1 MATGGSNAAK
11 MEDVIQEQ
19 VAAAVT
25 AALARFQLQQQ
36 PPPPPPQQAAVVNT
50 VAVKL
55 PEFWVRDP
63 DVWFYQA
70 ECSFRRARIT
80 ASHTMY
86 EHVVM
91 KLPEAVSI
99 SVRSLLLSITQETE
113 DPYEQLKARLTA
125 NFGKTRW
132 QRAFELL
139 DHPDIGDRR
148 PSRMMSDMLALLPP
162 GTTPDTLFLALFL
175 RRLPSSI
182 RDHLAA
188 ADFGTPDEMATHAD
202 LLWDARSGSSV
213 SAVEVE
219 SVAAVAGRA
228 ASPRDSRRRSP
239 EHQRPQR
246 GRGGGQDSRPR
257 PQTPGKLCKL
267 HKKWGADAHNCWP
280 PCSWSA
286 EN

>member
-1 MATGGSNAAK
+1 MEEEIADRVEAA
-11 MEDVIQEQ
+11 I
-19 VAAAVT
+19 A
-25 AALARFQLQQQ
+25 AALARLQI
-36 PPPPPPQQAAVVNT
+36 PPPQAPPPVQAAVVNT

-55 PEFWVRDP
+55 PDFWIRDP

-80 ASHTMY
+80 ASHTMF

-91 KLPEAVSI
+91 RLPEAVSI
-99 SVRSLLLSITQETE
+99 SVRSLLLSITQATE
-113 DPYEQLKARLTA
+113 DPYEQLKARLTK

-139 DHPDIGDRR
+139 DHPEIGDRR
-148 PSRMMSDMLALLPP
+148 PSRLMSDMLALLPAE
-162 GTTPDTLFLALFL
+162 TNPDTLFLALFL
-175 RRLPSSI
+175 RRLPASI

-188 ADFGTPDEMATHAD
+188 ADCGTAEEMATLAD
-202 LLWDARSGSSV
+202 MLWDARSSGSV
-213 SAVEVE
+213 SLVEEE
-219 SVAAVAGRA
+219 SVAAISGRS
-228 ASPRDSRRRSP
+228 ASPREGHRRSP
-239 EHQRPQR
+239 ERQRPQG
-246 GRGGGQDSRPR
+246 GRGGGSTSRPR

-267 HKKWGADAHNCWP
+267 HKKWGAAAHNCWP

>member
-1 MATGGSNAAK
+1 
-11 MEDVIQEQ
+11 MEEEINDRVE
-19 VAAAVT
+19 AAVT
-25 AALARFQLQQQ
+25 AALARLHL
-36 PPPPPPQQAAVVNT
+36 PPPQAAPPPVQAAVVNT

-55 PEFWVRDP
+55 PDFWIRDP

-70 ECSFRRARIT
+70 ECSFRRARVT
-80 ASHTMY
+80 SSHTMF

-91 KLPEAVSI
+91 RLPEAVSI
-99 SVRSLLLSITQETE
+99 SVRSLLLSITQATE
-113 DPYEQLKARLTA
+113 DPYEQLKARLTK

-139 DHPDIGDRR
+139 DHPEIGDRR
-148 PSRMMSDMLALLPP
+148 PSRLMSDMLALLPA

-188 ADFGTPDEMATHAD
+188 ADCATAEEMATLAD
-202 LLWDARSGSSV
+202 MLWDARASGSVSV
-213 SAVEVE
+213 VEE
-219 SVAAVAGRA
+219 DSVAAISGRS
-228 ASPRDSRRRSP
+228 ASPREGHRRSP
-239 EHQRPQR
+239 DRQRSQR
-246 GRGGGQDSRPR
+246 GRGGGNTTRPR

-267 HKKWGADAHNCWP
+267 HKKWGAAAHNCWP